1 MHVRRCGTTVVRR
14 GLRAGRR
21 RPYTAAMNE
30 LVHAKAAARSP
41 RRRAGAAREATRTN
55 DPERTKADIMEVAA
69 AEFGEKGLAGARI
82 DEIAALTRTSKRMIY
97 YYFGSKEGLYL
108 AVLEES
114 YRKVRETE
122 GELHLDDLE
131 PEQAL
136 RRLVAFTFDHHL
148 QHENY
153 IRLVMSENINR
164 GQFLAQSS
172 HIQELNV
179 PAITAIRKLYERG
192 VATGVFRGGLDPVD
206 IHASIS
212 ALSFFNVSNRHTF
225 GLIFKVDTASAAYV
239 AHRRD
244 NVVEMVV
251 RFMRAP

>member
-1 MHVRRCGTTVVRR
+1 
-14 GLRAGRR
+14 
-21 RPYTAAMNE
+21 MNE
-30 LVHAKAAARSP
+30 LVHPKTRPVKA
-41 RRRAGAAREATRTN
+41 RAGAPAKETSRTN
-55 DPERTKADIMEVAA
+55 DPERTKANILEVAA
-69 AEFGEKGLAGARI
+69 VEFGEKGLAGARI
-82 DEIAALTRTSKRMIY
+82 DEIAAATQTSKRMIY

-114 YRKVRETE
+114 YRRVRDIE
-122 GELHLDDLE
+122 GELHLQDLE

-148 QHENY
+148 NHENY

-164 GQFLAQSS
+164 GQFLAQSQN
-172 HIQELNV
+172 IQELNV
-179 PAITAIRKLYERG
+179 PAIAAIQHLYQRG
-192 VATGVFRGGLDPVD
+192 IASGVFRPGLDPVD

-225 GLIFKVDTASAAYV
+225 GLIFKLDTRSPAYI

-244 NVVEMVV
+244 SVIEMIV